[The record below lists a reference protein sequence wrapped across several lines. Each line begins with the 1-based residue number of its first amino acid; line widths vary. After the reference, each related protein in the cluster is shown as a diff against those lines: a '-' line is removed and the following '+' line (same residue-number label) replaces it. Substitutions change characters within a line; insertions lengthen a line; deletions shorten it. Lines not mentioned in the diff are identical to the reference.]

1 MQNKGAVKLFAVLL
15 GLACIFYLSFTWITN
30 GVEGDAK
37 AYAENVVTS
46 AKTKMAAKEYSK
58 GDASREL
65 SYIDSVKSYIAD
77 RYLDS
82 MKKQTVY
89 NILIA
94 EYTYEECKKNAINLG
109 LDLRGGMNVTLEVS
123 VIDIVKNLSNN
134 SADVPFNTALAET
147 QKNLGVNNNDD
158 FVTLFDKT

>member
-89 NILIA
+89 NYGDVFQPASQGLIGSL
-94 EYTYEECKKNAINLG
+94 KQG
-109 LDLRGGMNVTLEVS
+109 
-123 VIDIVKNLSNN
+123 DIVMFDMIQISMF
-134 SADVPFNTALAET
+134 DGTTRTANPMTFKIVE
-147 QKNLGVNNNDD
+147 
-158 FVTLFDKT
+158 